1 MTPPDP
7 SSPPHLAP
15 RAAPLLD
22 LSDDMRI
29 RAIRTERWVGFARAR
44 RVLEILQALREHPP
58 STARTPRGIAC
69 IGMPANIRCAC
80 RISVRNPVA
89 GAWRRPS
96 A

>member
-1 MTPPDP
+1 MTRPDP

-15 RAAPLLD
+15 GAAPLLD

-58 STARTPRGIAC
+58 STRPPGLAIFAHSNWRHDAYL
-69 IGMPANIRCAC
+69 
-80 RISVRNPVA
+80 RISLKVHSFLSWINC
-89 GAWRRPS
+89 
-96 A
+96 